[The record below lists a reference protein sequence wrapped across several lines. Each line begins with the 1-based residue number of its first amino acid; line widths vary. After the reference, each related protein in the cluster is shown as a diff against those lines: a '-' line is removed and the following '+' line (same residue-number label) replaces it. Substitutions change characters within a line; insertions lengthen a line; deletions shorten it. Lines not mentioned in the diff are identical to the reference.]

1 MGLSVSATFE
11 GKTFTHYRVG
21 TLNATTLKPHF
32 LCLFWRTQL
41 RRQLQNHRMIHESKE
56 IAKTK
61 MIVYQ
66 DIREINIF
74 ERERS

>member
-1 MGLSVSATFE
+1 
-11 GKTFTHYRVG
+11 
-21 TLNATTLKPHF
+21 
-32 LCLFWRTQL
+32 
-41 RRQLQNHRMIHESKE
+41 MIHESKG